1 MLRARLRAWCPSCR
15 PDLRVPRG
23 ARLGAALGAAL
34 RVLAVAPLLVACFG
48 GGPPPG
54 GSPRVAADRE
64 YLRDRRLMVPV
75 DGVRPNQLTDTYNA
89 ARSGGRRHHAL
100 DIMARRGTPVLA
112 ADDGVVR
119 RISTNALGGRT
130 VYVVDDRERFVHYY
144 AHLDQYARGL
154 REGQRVRKGQL
165 LGTVGTSGN
174 APANAPH
181 LHYQLLR
188 YANARMWWAGDP
200 VNPVPYLVLRG
211 DQR

>member
-1 MLRARLRAWCPSCR
+1 MRTLRTTL
-15 PDLRVPRG
+15 
-23 ARLGAALGAAL
+23 
-34 RVLAVAPLLVACFG
+34 VLFVAMVAVGCFG

-75 DGVRPNQLTDTYNA
+75 DDVRPSDLEDTYNA

-100 DIMARRGTPVLA
+100 DVMARRGTPVIS

-130 VYVVDDRERFVHYY
+130 VYVVDHQQRFVHYY
-144 AHLDQYARGL
+144 AHLDRYARGL
-154 REGQRVRKGQL
+154 REGQRVRKGDQ
-165 LGTVGTSGN
+165 LGTVGSTGN
-174 APANAPH
+174 ADRDVPH

-211 DQR
+211 NKR